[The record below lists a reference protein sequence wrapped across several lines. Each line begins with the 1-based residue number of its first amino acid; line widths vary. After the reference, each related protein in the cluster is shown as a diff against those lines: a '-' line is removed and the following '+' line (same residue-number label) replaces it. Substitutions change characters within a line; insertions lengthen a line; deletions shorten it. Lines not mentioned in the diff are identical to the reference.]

1 VSVAANEE
9 KDASAGGR
17 EEEGMAD
24 RGEVEVGTTA
34 VKPSLHGLEAEGAAF
49 DGARGRAED
58 GRAGAY
64 SGEDQ
69 PEAWREAAALGERR
83 SIGIS
88 FRERG
93 GFILAESFASSIYA
107 CC

>member
-24 RGEVEVGTTA
+24 RGEVEVGTAA
-34 VKPSLHGLEAEGAAF
+34 VKPSLHGLEAKGAAF
-49 DGARGRAED
+49 DGTRGRAED

-64 SGEDQ
+64 SGKDQ
-69 PEAWREAAALGERR
+69 PEPWRGAAGEAAAFG
-83 SIGIS
+83 
-88 FRERG
+88 
-93 GFILAESFASSIYA
+93 
-107 CC
+107 